1 MSDMVR
7 LVHHLASGAELL
19 FSRMRAKVHGLVAR
33 AMCRGLRLR
42 LAARSARRHL
52 AMATRKPRAEFD
64 RVASNDN
71 RRKDWCCE
79 HSVGL
84 NPTADLPTTYLWSS
98 EPVVADGIA
107 GACRVR
113 LWAAIFQSE
122 PSLTS
127 TRIQL
132 PVTVS
137 PGFKFG
143 LLR

>member
-19 FSRMRAKVHGLVAR
+19 FSRMRAKVHGLCRESDVSR
-33 AMCRGLRLR
+33 AATAIGRGALEDTSLWQHGSLAPISIEWLPMKSAQGLVLRTLR
-42 LAARSARRHL
+42 WPQSYGRSADYL
-52 AMATRKPRAEFD
+52 FVEF
-64 RVASNDN
+64 
-71 RRKDWCCE
+71 
-79 HSVGL
+79 
-84 NPTADLPTTYLWSS
+84 

>member
-1 MSDMVR
+1 
-7 LVHHLASGAELL
+7 
-19 FSRMRAKVHGLVAR
+19 MRTNLHGL
-33 AMCRGLRLR
+33 CRESGVL
-42 LAARSARRHL
+42 RSATAIRRGVLEDTSLWRRGCL
-52 AMATRKPRAEFD
+52 APILIEWLLMIIGARTLPRTL
-64 RVASNDN
+64 RWPSSY
-71 RRKDWCCE
+71 RRF
-79 HSVGL
+79 
-84 NPTADLPTTYLWSS
+84 ADYLFVEL

-143 LLR
+143 LFR

>member
-1 MSDMVR
+1 V
-7 LVHHLASGAELL
+7 EL
-19 FSRMRAKVHGLVAR
+19 
-33 AMCRGLRLR
+33 
-42 LAARSARRHL
+42 
-52 AMATRKPRAEFD
+52 
-64 RVASNDN
+64 
-71 RRKDWCCE
+71 
-79 HSVGL
+79 
-84 NPTADLPTTYLWSS
+84 
-98 EPVVADGIA
+98 EPVVADGIG